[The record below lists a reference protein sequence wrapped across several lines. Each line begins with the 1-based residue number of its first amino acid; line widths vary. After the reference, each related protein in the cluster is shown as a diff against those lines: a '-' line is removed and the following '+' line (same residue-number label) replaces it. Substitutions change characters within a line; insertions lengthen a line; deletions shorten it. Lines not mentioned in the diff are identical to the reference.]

1 MAPEKLTEYERKRLE
16 NIKRNEE
23 MLAALKV
30 HAKASDLSAASKRQR
45 YMSLSLSVFVSKRVL
60 KCNTQFYFCNLCL
73 SSINI
78 PIESLCVK

>member
-45 YMSLSLSVFVSKRVL
+45 YISLSLSLS
-60 KCNTQFYFCNLCL
+60 LCL
-73 SSINI
+73 C
-78 PIESLCVK
+78 L